1 MWLLLSQLQDD
12 YSTNVRDAGFR
23 VRLPGELGTRNLYH
37 VRVRS
42 SNTTDPLDFATLN
55 DPSMVRDGLTFGSYE
70 MQIRLQ
76 EDNERAG
83 TQIRLSDI
91 RFATTGLQ
99 LSA

>member
-1 MWLLLSQLQDD
+1 MINRLQDD

-23 VRLPGELGTRNLYH
+23 VVLPGEIGTRNLYH

-55 DPSMVRDGLTFGSYE
+55 DPSLVRDGLTSGSYE

-76 EDNERAG
+76 EAWHFFGQSR
-83 TQIRLSDI
+83 
-91 RFATTGLQ
+91 
-99 LSA
+99 